1 MRILIGTAGMPISAE
16 PGTINGLKKA
26 KELRLN
32 ALEIEFVRFTYMNNE
47 EAEKVGEIAKKLGIE
62 LSIHGSYFVNFC
74 STDKKKLEES
84 KKRILDAVERAHHM
98 KAKIVV
104 FHPGYRGKL
113 SDKEAYEICRDACK
127 DMAERMHKK
136 GINDV
141 DLGLETVGKKS
152 AFGNLDEN
160 IKLSKELKN
169 CVPVIDFAHMFAVN
183 GGNINYG
190 EIFEKIKFLKHIHSH
205 FSGIEYS
212 DKGELRHLE
221 IKVNKPDFNELAKEI
236 LKRKLDIT
244 IINESPRLEMD
255 CLIMKKI
262 FKKRGYELK

>member
-1 MRILIGTAGMPISAE
+1 MKIRIGPAGMPISAK
-16 PGTINGLKKA
+16 PGAINGLKRA
-26 KELRLN
+26 SELGLN
-32 ALEIEFVRFTYMNNE
+32 ALEIEFVRNTYMNNE
-47 EAEKVGEIAKKLGIE
+47 EAKKVGEEAKKLGIE

-84 KKRILDAVERAHHM
+84 KKRILDAAERAHYM
-98 KAKIVV
+98 KANVVV

-113 SDKEAYEICRDACK
+113 NDKEAYEICRDACR
-127 DMAERMHKK
+127 DMIKRMYEK
-136 GINDV
+136 GINDLN
-141 DLGLETVGKKS
+141 LGLESAGKKS

-160 IKLSKELKN
+160 IRLSKEIKN
-169 CVPVIDFAHMFAVN
+169 CIPVIDFAHIYAVN
-183 GGNINYG
+183 GGKIDYK
-190 EIFEKIKFLKHIHSH
+190 EIFEKLKFLKHIHSH
-205 FSGIEYS
+205 FSGIQYS

-255 CLIMKKI
+255 CLIMKDV
-262 FKKRGYELK
+262 FKKLGISI